1 MNLMSISKP
10 ATGFTFDGSLMAI
23 AQLQAFVAENGFD
36 INSMSINSTTQGTMK
51 FNISMSYFKVVEG
64 SPSNNYMQ
72 LTVATDFTVVAP
84 ESVEYL
90 QSLTAEQLESNYTV
104 VV

>member
-10 ATGFTFDGSLMAI
+10 ATGFTFDGTLMAI
-23 AQLQAFVAENGFD
+23 AQLQEFIGNSGFD
-36 INSMSINSTTQGTMK
+36 INSIGVNASAQSNMK
-51 FNISMSYFKVVEG
+51 FTVSLSYYKLPRPTNAT
-64 SPSNNYMQ
+64 SYMQ
-72 LTVATDFTVVAP
+72 LTVLADSTVVAP
-84 ESVEYL
+84 EGVEYL

>member
-10 ATGFTFDGSLMAI
+10 ATGFTFDGSLMAE
-23 AQLQAFVAENGFD
+23 AQLQSFVAESGFD
-36 INSMSINSTTQGTMK
+36 INSMSINSTNQGSMK
-51 FNISMSYFKVVEG
+51 FTISMSYFKVVEG

-72 LTVATDFTVVAP
+72 LTVAPDFTVVAQ
-84 ESVEYL
+84 SDQDFL
-90 QSLTAEQLESNYTV
+90 QAMTAEQLESNYTV

>member
-23 AQLQAFVAENGFD
+23 AQLQAFVAESGFD
-36 INSMSINSTTQGTMK
+36 INSMSINSANQGSMK
-51 FNISMSYFKVVEG
+51 FTVSMSYFKVVEG

-72 LTVATDFTVVAP
+72 LTVAPDFTVVAQ
-84 ESVEYL
+84 SGQDFL
-90 QSLTAEQLESNYTV
+90 QAMTAEQLESNYTV

>member
-23 AQLQAFVAENGFD
+23 AQLQEFICNSGFD
-36 INSMSINSTTQGTMK
+36 INSISVNASAQSNMK
-51 FNISMSYFKVVEG
+51 FTVSLAYYKLPRPTNATS
-64 SPSNNYMQ
+64 YMQ
-72 LTVATDFTVVAP
+72 LTILADSTVVAP

-104 VV
+104 VG

>member
-10 ATGFTFDGSLMAI
+10 ATGFNFDGTLIAI

-36 INSMSINSTTQGTMK
+36 INSLAINSTAQGTMK
-51 FNISMSYFKVVEG
+51 FNISMSYFKAVEG

-72 LTVATDFTVVAP
+72 LTVVPDSTVVAQ
-84 ESVEYL
+84 SDLDFL
-90 QSLTAEQLESNYTV
+90 QSMTADQVESNYTV

>member
-23 AQLQAFVAENGFD
+23 AQLQEFIGNSGFD
-36 INSMSINSTTQGTMK
+36 INSISVNASAQSNMK
-51 FNISMSYFKVVEG
+51 FTVSLSYYKLPRPTNAT
-64 SPSNNYMQ
+64 SYMQ
-72 LTVATDFTVVAP
+72 LTVLTDSTVVSP
-84 ESVEYL
+84 EGAEYL

>member
-23 AQLQAFVAENGFD
+23 AQPQEFIGNSGFD
-36 INSMSINSTTQGTMK
+36 INSISVNANAQSSMK

-64 SPSNNYMQ
+64 SPSNNYIQ
-72 LTVATDFTVVAP
+72 LTVAPDFTVVAQ
-84 ESVEYL
+84 SDLDFL
-90 QSLTAEQLESNYTV
+90 QSMTAEQVESNYTV